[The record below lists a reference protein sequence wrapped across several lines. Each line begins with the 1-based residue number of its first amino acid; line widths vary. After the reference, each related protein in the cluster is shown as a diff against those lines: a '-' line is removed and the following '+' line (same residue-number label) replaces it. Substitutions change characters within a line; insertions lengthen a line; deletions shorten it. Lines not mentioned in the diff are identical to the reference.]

1 MSLLASSAP
10 GVEPP
15 ADVAPATRRPPL
27 RTAIATV
34 CISGTLEDKLAAAA
48 AAGFDGVEIFE
59 PDFVVS
65 SSSAADV
72 RRRCADLGLSIDLY
86 QPFRDLDSTDPDQ
99 FALNLRRADRKFDVM
114 EALGTDLI
122 LVCSAVSPTAV
133 DDNAIIAD
141 QLHQLADRAQA
152 RGIRISYEALAWGT
166 HVNTYDR
173 SWDIVRAADHP
184 ALGVCL
190 DSFHILSRGSDPA
203 GIEAIP
209 GEKIFFLQLADAPF
223 MNMDVLQWS
232 RHYRLFPEQGTFDLP
247 AFLGHVLTA
256 GYTGPLSLEVFND
269 VFRQS
274 DPGRAAVD
282 AHRSLLALYES
293 TVGSVPLDRAG
304 AIAASGP
311 GAVPVPGSAAGPDSG
326 PPAGSARQVPAAP
339 ELGGFA
345 FAELAV
351 DEDSGPAVA
360 ATLRAL
366 GFAHTGQHRS
376 KPVQLWTQGQ
386 ARVLLNAARG
396 LDEHPTGAAIAAIG
410 FETLDPAAAAVR
422 AQAML
427 APLLPRRV
435 GAGEADL
442 SAVAAPD
449 ETSVFFCRT
458 GADDGAG
465 WIGDFEPVPG
475 GDSAGGHS
483 PGGDAA
489 GTADSTAAG
498 LRRIDHVALTQPYDR
513 FDEAALFFR
522 TVLGLPI
529 RHSSE
534 IAAPFGLVRN
544 RTAANDDG
552 SVRIGMTVSVLR
564 RGGQWKPGVTD
575 PQHVAFA
582 TDDIV
587 AAARAAAAAG
597 APVLPVPAN
606 YYDDLDARLALPA
619 DRLAVLRELNLLYD
633 RNSDGEFWHFYT
645 AVLGGRVFFE
655 VVQRVG
661 DYQGY
666 GEVNSPVRMAA
677 HRRQRAAVSDPS

>member
-1 MSLLASSAP
+1 MSLLAGSAP
-10 GVEPP
+10 GTEPV
-15 ADVAPATRRPPL
+15 DGVATATSRPPL

-65 SSSAADV
+65 SSSAREV
-72 RRRCADLGLSIDLY
+72 RQRCADLGLSIDLY
-86 QPFRDLDSTDPDQ
+86 QPFRDFDSTDPAQ
-99 FALNLRRADRKFDVM
+99 VELNLRRADRKFDVM

-133 DDNAIIAD
+133 DDNAVIAE
-141 QLHQLADRAQA
+141 QLHRLAERARQ
-152 RGIRISYEALAWGT
+152 RGMRISYEALAWGT
-166 HVNTYDR
+166 KVNTYDR

-203 GIEAIP
+203 GIEQIP

-232 RHYRLFPEQGTFDLP
+232 RHHRLFPEQGTFDLP

-304 AIAASGP
+304 SVTGDS
-311 GAVPVPGSAAGPDSG
+311 GAVGTSGSD
-326 PPAGSARQVPAAP
+326 RQVPPAP

-351 DEDSGPAVA
+351 DDESGPAVA
-360 ATLRAL
+360 ATLSCL
-366 GFAHTGQHRS
+366 GFVHSGQHRS
-376 KPVQLWTQGQ
+376 KPVQLWSQGD

-396 LDEHPTGAAIAAIG
+396 LDEHPTGAAVAAIG
-410 FETLDPAAAAVR
+410 FETRDPAAAAVR

-449 ETSVFFCRT
+449 ETAVFFCRT
-458 GADDGAG
+458 GAADASS
-465 WIGDFEPVPG
+465 WIGDFEPT
-475 GDSAGGHS
+475 AA
-483 PGGDAA
+483 AA
-489 GTADSTAAG
+489 GTSPLG

-513 FDEAALFFR
+513 FDEASLFFR
-522 TVLGLPI
+522 CVLGLPT

-544 RTAANDDG
+544 RTAANVDG

-564 RGGQWKPGVTD
+564 RGGQWAPGVTD

-587 AAARAAAAAG
+587 AAARAAVAAG

-619 DRLAVLRELNLLYD
+619 EQLAALRELNLLYD
-633 RNSDGEFWHFYT
+633 RTSDGEFWHFYT

-655 VVQRVG
+655 VVQRIG

-677 HRRQRAAVSDPS
+677 HRRQRRATTSISS

>member
-1 MSLLASSAP
+1 MMSLLAGSAP
-10 GVEPP
+10 GAEPLV
-15 ADVAPATRRPPL
+15 DVGPATPRPPL

-65 SSSAADV
+65 SSSAAQV
-72 RRRCADLGLSIDLY
+72 RQRCADLGLSIDLY
-86 QPFRDLDSTDPDQ
+86 QPFRDLDSTDAEQ

-114 EALGTDLI
+114 EELGTDLI

-133 DDNAIIAD
+133 DDNAVIAE
-141 QLHQLADRAQA
+141 QLHRLSDRAQQ
-152 RGIRISYEALAWGT
+152 RGMRISYEALAWGT

-173 SWDIVRAADHP
+173 SWDIVAAADHP

-203 GIEAIP
+203 GIESIP

-247 AFLGHVLTA
+247 AFLRHVLAA

-304 AIAASGP
+304 TVVA
-311 GAVPVPGSAAGPDSG
+311 
-326 PPAGSARQVPAAP
+326 PAGSGSAPAAGSVSDREVPPAP
-339 ELGGFA
+339 ELRGFA

-351 DEDSGPAVA
+351 DDESGPAVA
-360 ATLRAL
+360 ATLAAL
-366 GFAHTGQHRS
+366 GFAHSGQHRS
-376 KPVQLWTQGQ
+376 KPVQLWSQGD

-396 LDEHPTGAAIAAIG
+396 LDEHPTGAAVAAIG
-410 FETLDPAAAAVR
+410 FETRDPSAAAIR

-458 GADDGAG
+458 GADDSTS
-465 WIGDFEPVPG
+465 WIGDFDAVA
-475 GDSAGGHS
+475 DAR
-483 PGGDAA
+483 AA
-489 GTADSTAAG
+489 GSG

-522 TVLGLPI
+522 SVLGLPT

-544 RTAANDDG
+544 RTAANPDG

-564 RGGQWKPGVTD
+564 RGGRWKPGVTD

-619 DRLAVLRELNLLYD
+619 DRLALMRELNLLYD

-677 HRRQRAAVSDPS
+677 HRRQRAAVSVSP

>member
-1 MSLLASSAP
+1 MSLLAGSAP
-10 GVEPP
+10 F
-15 ADVAPATRRPPL
+15 PATTTDVGPATPRPPL

-59 PDFVVS
+59 PDLVVS

-86 QPFRDLDSTDPDQ
+86 QPFRDLDSTDPEQ

-114 EALGTDLI
+114 AELGTDLI

-133 DDNAIIAD
+133 DDNAVIAD
-141 QLHQLADRAQA
+141 QLHQLSNRAEQ
-152 RGIRISYEALAWGT
+152 RGMRISYEALAWGT

-184 ALGVCL
+184 ALGICL
-190 DSFHILSRGSDPA
+190 DSFHILSRGSNPA
-203 GIEAIP
+203 GIESIP

-247 AFLGHVLTA
+247 AFLGHVLAA

-304 AIAASGP
+304 SVVPVSGA
-311 GAVPVPGSAAGPDSG
+311 AVPTD
-326 PPAGSARQVPAAP
+326 RQVPAAP

-351 DEDSGPAVA
+351 DEASGPAVA
-360 ATLRAL
+360 ATLASL
-366 GFAHTGQHRS
+366 GFVHAGQHRT
-376 KPVQLWTQGQ
+376 KPVQLWSQGD
-386 ARVLLNAARG
+386 ARVLLNAANG
-396 LDEHPTGAAIAAIG
+396 LDEHPTGAAVAAIG
-410 FETLDPAAAAVR
+410 FETPNPSAAAVR

-427 APLLPRRV
+427 APLLPRQV

-458 GADDGAG
+458 GADDRSS
-465 WIGDFEPVPG
+465 WIGDFDPVP
-475 GDSAGGHS
+475 DAG
-483 PGGDAA
+483 AA
-489 GTADSTAAG
+489 GAG
-498 LRRIDHVALTQPYDR
+498 VRRIDHVALTQPYDR

-544 RTAANDDG
+544 RTAANADG

-587 AAARAAAAAG
+587 SAARAAAAAG

-606 YYDDLDARLALPA
+606 YYDDLDARLAPPA
-619 DRLAVLRELNLLYD
+619 DQLATMRELNLLYD

-677 HRRQRAAVSDPS
+677 HRRQRAAMSGSS